1 MWTVCSGNIYR
12 IKANDTLEG
21 YSSFPGTRWPNFVND
36 FKVFVNSSSYFESAS
51 GAGGNMIPKIEDYI
65 TIDEVDVKFDYK
77 LERTLQRSYAVSLRT
92 TSNLAMTLSL

>member
-1 MWTVCSGNIYR
+1 MWTVGSGNIYR

-21 YSSFPGTRWPNFVND
+21 YSSFPGIRWPNFVND
-36 FKVFVNSSSYFESAS
+36 FGA